1 MREKHPSKAS
11 HPLSVGQERLS
22 EEITSKLRP
31 EVREEFVSEEKFADA
46 KENQKRFPL
55 AGEVRV

>member
-1 MREKHPSKAS
+1 M
-11 HPLSVGQERLS
+11 GQERLA

-31 EVREEFVSEEKFADA
+31 EVREEFVSEEKFTDA